1 MLSIK
6 DILKVLYNIF
16 LIFHFAQYFI
26 LIILT
31 RGLSKICFF
40 GSPFLHIYITFICIE
55 MVFVLICANHFNS
68 IFEYYIRQ
76 LRRIFLSRGKRPK
89 WMIEIAIER
98 MNILF
103 ERAEMEFITHPER
116 SHRYVELAR
125 KLSTKYNTK
134 IPEKWSRRY
143 CRECGKF
150 LYYGHNSSVRL
161 VDEKVNIFCGECG
174 HVMKIPYNKEKK
186 IKRRAKYESIK
197 KRNDE

>member
-1 MLSIK
+1 
-6 DILKVLYNIF
+6 
-16 LIFHFAQYFI
+16 
-26 LIILT
+26 
-31 RGLSKICFF
+31 
-40 GSPFLHIYITFICIE
+40 

-68 IFEYYIRQ
+68 IFEYYIRQLRRIFLSRGKQ

>member
-1 MLSIK
+1 
-6 DILKVLYNIF
+6 
-16 LIFHFAQYFI
+16 
-26 LIILT
+26 
-31 RGLSKICFF
+31 
-40 GSPFLHIYITFICIE
+40 

-76 LRRIFLSRGKRPK
+76 LRRIFLSRGK
-89 WMIEIAIER
+89 
-98 MNILF
+98 F

-134 IPEKWSRRY
+134 IPDNWSRRY
-143 CRECGKF
+143 CKNCGKF
-150 LYYGHNSSVRL
+150 LCYGHNSSVRL

-174 HVMKIPYNKEKK
+174 HVMRIPYSKEKK
-186 IKRRAKYESIK
+186 NKRRAKYESIK